1 MAERVPERRA
11 SPRVAAP
18 GEVALVGQ
26 GRQALGRLRD
36 VSVTGIGVSVE
47 ASGSWS
53 WSLGGPV
60 RVAVRLLDGELF
72 EADGWVARVERGQ
85 LGIAFEAIAADD
97 LEALEDLV
105 ALADDDKP
113 QD

>member
-26 GRQALGRLRD
+26 GREALGRLRD
-36 VSVTGIGVSVE
+36 VSVTGIGVSVGS
-47 ASGSWS
+47 SGG

-60 RVAVRLLDGELF
+60 RVAVRLRDGELF
-72 EADGWVARVERGQ
+72 EADGWMARVERGL
-85 LGIAFEAIAADD
+85 LGIAFEAIPADD
-97 LEALEDLV
+97 LEALEDLIE
-105 ALADDDKP
+105 LGDDEKP
-113 QD
+113 RD

>member
-26 GRQALGRLRD
+26 GRQALGRLLD

-47 ASGSWS
+47 ASAG

-60 RVAVRLLDGELF
+60 RVAVRLRDGELF
-72 EADGWVARVERGQ
+72 EADGWVARVEREQ
-85 LGIAFEAIAADD
+85 LGIAFEAITPDD
-97 LEALEDLV
+97 LEALEELA